1 MENWNRGRSDFGT
14 RRNRSSCQTSSGER
28 NTWTGGT
35 TPLPTG
41 AVLRSGEC
49 TGSSTAQPLSPD
61 IQAQEGCSGSRSL
74 SHSRREHWCWLEIF
88 RNTELIYWTN
98 FPFRSLNFKFYR
110 VCHSSAFSPLEKQQE
125 SVWEIIQRLLIS
137 GWFFAI
143 SDRWLNNRIILYI

>member
-1 MENWNRGRSDFGT
+1 MDNWIRRRSDFGT
-14 RRNRSSCQTSSGER
+14 RRNRLSCQTSSGER
-28 NTWTGGT
+28 NIRTGST

-49 TGSSTAQPLSPD
+49 KGSSATQPRGPE

-98 FPFRSLNFKFYR
+98 FLSRSLNFNFYR
-110 VCHSSAFSPLEKQQE
+110 VCHSSVFCSVKKKKKHG
-125 SVWEIIQRLLIS
+125 SVWEIIQRKLIS
-137 GWFFAI
+137 GWCFAI
-143 SDRWLNNRIILYI
+143 SVR